1 MPTSVAEEDRL
12 LEHAVFVMV
21 LDLHPERLTGSELVM
36 KIAGEKGSERDLV
49 CRAIGGLCGSGLF
62 RRAGEVVEPTHAA
75 VRAAELLAL
84 P

>member
-1 MPTSVAEEDRL
+1 MAEEDRL

-21 LDLHPERLTGSELVM
+21 LDLHPERLTGSELAT
-36 KIAGEKGSERDLV
+36 KIAGERGLERDAV
-49 CRAIGGLCGSGLF
+49 CQAIGGLCGSGVL

-75 VRAAELLAL
+75 VRAAELLAM